1 MTYVCELWNL
11 KRPRSGPEYG
21 FSVRDGVVHFDY
33 DDGSLFV
40 DAANEMQYV
49 VTCGDLRFNDVHDL
63 LRIWMARLHLWECD
77 LYKVCPVYNKLHH
90 LRGQSLRVF
99 LFHTVFQRV
108 FKMDYNWVKIS
119 LRFHY
124 LGTS

>member
-49 VTCGDLRFNDVHDL
+49 VTNGDLRFSDVHDL
-63 LRIWMARLHLWECD
+63 LRIRMAKLHLWECD
-77 LYKVCPVYNKLHH
+77 LYKVCPTL
-90 LRGQSLRVF
+90 SPTW
-99 LFHTVFQRV
+99 TVSESVSVPYCFSKGFQ
-108 FKMDYNWVKIS
+108 DG
-119 LRFHY
+119 L
-124 LGTS
+124 